1 MKEDFRAATEAASA
15 AGDAKSK
22 SHSKASS
29 LLSSSSSSAKPKLV
43 RLHAAHV
50 LSMDVVM
57 TTGLE
62 MGSHSLDCWKHVFRF
77 VIFVFD
83 C

>member
-1 MKEDFRAATEAASA
+1 MFLQLASTSCVLFDTQKSPILERKAAHKT
-15 AGDAKSK
+15 
-22 SHSKASS
+22 
-29 LLSSSSSSAKPKLV
+29 SSSTKPNKPV

-62 MGSHSLDCWKHVFRF
+62 MGSHSADCWKHVFR
-77 VIFVFD
+77 
-83 C
+83 